1 MALMLWVYADRYLLD
16 LPDRRT
22 SFKAVSFSHALAD
35 DGRSGTLTLY
45 PQAHVLR
52 VGDGADDYQCVRVF
66 REDGLIIGTMS
77 RSAAGEVSWRAAAL

>member
-1 MALMLWVYADRYLLD
+1 
-16 LPDRRT
+16 
-22 SFKAVSFSHALAD
+22 
-35 DGRSGTLTLY
+35 
-45 PQAHVLR
+45 